1 VKYPKVIDEAAT
13 LAASQ
18 TNSLARFG
26 DGELS
31 IALGGDCVSQR
42 RDPKLAAEL
51 REILQNKSPELLVGI
66 PNVES
71 KTKPAWAKYGGDR
84 YTALYGAG
92 TFGSSFIT
100 RPDSA
105 PWIDTPEYWRQLSG
119 LWRGR
124 VVVLVAGTER
134 SLRPEQL
141 VGANDIRRV
150 GTPRRDAYAE
160 IDRIEAEIGIPPASS
175 TVLMCVGPT
184 ATVLAARLAKKGVHA
199 VDLGHVGMFM
209 RHAGAYR
216 YTRDD
221 FITPEYRAQ
230 LARLHKKRSWGADGA
245 KHAQM
250 AIDFYRELGA
260 ATLLDYGCGE
270 GRLKLALSAIEQP
283 IRVQEYDPG
292 IDGKE
297 GLPKPCDLVVSTDVM
312 EHVEPDKLEAV
323 EDHLYRISGMG
334 ALLVIAT
341 RAANAVLPDGR
352 NAHLIIQPAAW
363 WIDRIRAK
371 GWQISNVQIR
381 EGKDVTLWLR
391 K

>member
-1 VKYPKVIDEAAT
+1 MKYPTVIDEART
-13 LAASQ
+13 LAAAQ
-18 TNSLARFG
+18 TNCLARFG

-31 IALGGDCVSQR
+31 LALGGDCVSQH
-42 RDPKLAAEL
+42 RDRDLQREL
-51 REILQNKSPELLVGI
+51 REILQNKSQDLLVGI

-71 KTKPAWAKYGGDR
+71 KTKPAWQKYAAPKYVELYGG
-84 YTALYGAG
+84 GI
-92 TFGSSFIT
+92 FGSSFIT

-105 PWIDTPEYWRQLSG
+105 PWIDTPEYWAQLAQ
-119 LWRGR
+119 LWVNRS
-124 VVVLVAGTER
+124 VVLVAGTDR

-141 VGANDIRRV
+141 VGVLDLRRV
-150 GTPRRDAYAE
+150 ETPRRDAYAQ
-160 IDRIEAEIGIPPASS
+160 IDRILEEIGTPAC

-221 FITPEYRAQ
+221 FISPEYRAQ
-230 LARLHKKRSWGADGA
+230 LARLHKKRTWGADGA

-250 AIDFYRELGA
+250 AVEFYRRLGA
-260 ATLLDYGCGE
+260 TTLLDYGCGE
-270 GRLKLALSAIEQP
+270 GRLKLALSSIEQP

-297 GLPKPCDLVVSTDVM
+297 GLPKPCDLVVCTDVM
-312 EHVEPDKLEAV
+312 EHVEPDKLAAV
-323 EDHLYRISGMG
+323 EDHIFRISGLG
-334 ALLVIAT
+334 ALIVIAT

-352 NAHLIIQPAAW
+352 NAHLIVQPAAW
-363 WIDRIRAK
+363 WIDRIKAK
-371 GWQISNVQIR
+371 GWQIEQAQVR
-381 EGKDVTLWLR
+381 EGRDVTLWLR